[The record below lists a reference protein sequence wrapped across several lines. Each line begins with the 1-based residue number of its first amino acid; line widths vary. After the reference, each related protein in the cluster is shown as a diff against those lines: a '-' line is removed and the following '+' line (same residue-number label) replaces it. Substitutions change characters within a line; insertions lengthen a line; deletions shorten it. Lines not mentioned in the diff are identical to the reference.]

1 MRRLRS
7 HWLQA
12 LLAACALIT
21 LALLLIPGRE
31 DAPVPPPSEPRYAGG
46 DFQARPASRLPAFI
60 LSLSGAA
67 ATAAPPVSAQ
77 PLPTLVGLAGRSAYL
92 RGASS
97 GETERITVGGEF
109 EGWRVVEIGVR
120 AVTLRGPAGDKRL
133 ELFTLPDA
141 DTDTA
146 SASEA
151 ELKIGG

>member
-21 LALLLIPGRE
+21 LALLLIPGWR

-46 DFQARPASRLPAFI
+46 DFQARPASRLSAFI

-67 ATAAPPVSAQ
+67 DTAPSPVNAQ

-97 GETERITVGGEF
+97 GATERISVGGEF
-109 EGWRVVEIGVR
+109 EGWRVIAIGVR

-133 ELFTLPDA
+133 ELFALPAA
-141 DTDTA
+141 D
-146 SASEA
+146 
-151 ELKIGG
+151 GGEETGGESVE